1 MAIGKASDF
10 KIYEPEFYGGMAEGI
25 AQNVQAFNAASA
37 GAIRLVA
44 RSLKGHYEKESFMKA
59 ISGLVSRRDITSVA
73 AATDLAMTQGEFVSV
88 KVNRKLGPAAQTLD
102 AFRKLGTSPQEM
114 SFVLGRMVGE
124 LKLKDYIN
132 TAILAV
138 ETAIDGQAALKVD
151 KSAASP
157 TTLAHQ
163 WLVSA
168 MALMGD
174 QAQQIR
180 AWVMHSKPFFD
191 LVGQGITDKITNV
204 ADVIIFGGGPGSL
217 GKPIIV
223 TDAPALWDLNG
234 SAADTYNVLGL
245 VEGAVTVTESEEQE
259 IVSEVVTGLENL
271 VMRVQGEYAF
281 NLSVK
286 GFAWDVANGG
296 ANPTDGALGTTSN
309 WDKAATEDKHLAG
322 VRLKVA

>member
-25 AQNVQAFNAASA
+25 AQNVQAFNAASN

-44 RSLKGHYEKESFMKA
+44 RALKGHYEKESFFKD
-59 ISGLVSRRDITSVA
+59 ISGLISRRDITSVS

-88 KVNRKLGPAAQTLD
+88 KVNRKIGPAAQTID
-102 AFRKLGTSPQEM
+102 AFRKAGLSPQEM
-114 SFVLGRMVGE
+114 SFSLGKMIGDR
-124 LKLKDYIN
+124 KLKDYIN
-132 TAILAV
+132 TAILSA
-138 ETAIDGQAALKVD
+138 ETALDGQSALKVD

-157 TTLAHQ
+157 TTLTHQ
-163 WLVSA
+163 WLVAA
-168 MALMGD
+168 MALLGD
-174 QAQQIR
+174 SAQNIR

-191 LVGQGITDKITNV
+191 LMGQAITDKIFGV
-204 ADVIIFGGGPGSL
+204 ADVTIFGGGPGSL

-234 SAADTYNVLGL
+234 SALDTYNVLGL
-245 VEGAVTVTESEEQE
+245 VDGAVTVTESEEQE

-271 VMRVQGEYAF
+271 VMRLQGEYAF
-281 NLSVK
+281 NVGVK
-286 GFAWDVANGG
+286 GFQWDVANGG
-296 ANPTDGALGTTSN
+296 PNPDDTALGVTTN
-309 WDKAATEDKHLAG
+309 WDKAATENKNLAG